1 MSQQVKAQSAQVN
14 VCAQLTTAVTLTCG
28 LIGHDRRR
36 FVITTAVA
44 AVIWALYAF
53 FIGRLGGKAFEDKP
67 WVGLLVAFSTTVVVS
82 ALIEAVRRISP
93 AGRRH
98 GPREG
103 NQERAAER
111 RREDLVSSGPSRI
124 AVDTIR
130 REARGRIG
138 RFCSARLGRPDGTV
152 PRMPPVWIGLT
163 LAFASALVTNT
174 AYSLEHDAAA
184 ALPPL
189 SPRRPF
195 RSAELLLRDRRWLT
209 AFAAETAGWLMYVA
223 ALRLAPIALVQAVAA
238 SGVAVLAFATARGH
252 PSRLARREQAA
263 VVLAVAGLVLLALS
277 LVGTTESD
285 QHPYVVGVI
294 IWLAAC
300 GGGAALLIA
309 APPHFAR
316 AASLGLAAGLL
327 FADGDISAKLVGYG
341 GLWLVALATLIIAYA
356 VGTSVLQW
364 AYQRGDA
371 LTAAGMATMAT
382 NAVPIAA
389 GFVLFGETLPRGMR
403 AVLQVAAFACL
414 VASAVAL
421 GHQQAPRAD
430 QTAPRADRIGE
441 GSA

>member
-1 MSQQVKAQSAQVN
+1 
-14 VCAQLTTAVTLTCG
+14 
-28 LIGHDRRR
+28 
-36 FVITTAVA
+36 
-44 AVIWALYAF
+44 
-53 FIGRLGGKAFEDKP
+53 
-67 WVGLLVAFSTTVVVS
+67 
-82 ALIEAVRRISP
+82 
-93 AGRRH
+93 
-98 GPREG
+98 
-103 NQERAAER
+103 
-111 RREDLVSSGPSRI
+111 
-124 AVDTIR
+124 
-130 REARGRIG
+130 
-138 RFCSARLGRPDGTV
+138 
-152 PRMPPVWIGLT
+152 MPPVWIGLT

-195 RSAELLLRDRRWLT
+195 RSARLLLRDRRWLT

-223 ALRLAPIALVQAVAA
+223 ALRLAPLALVQAVAA
-238 SGVAVLAFATARGH
+238 SGIAVLAVATARGH
-252 PSRLARREQAA
+252 PSRLARHEQAA

-277 LVGTTESD
+277 LVSTAESD
-285 QHPYVVGVI
+285 HHPQVIGVI

-309 APPHFAR
+309 EPTRFAR

-341 GLWLVALATLIIAYA
+341 GLWLVALATLIVAYA
-356 VGTSVLQW
+356 TGTSVLQW

-389 GFVLFGETLPRGMR
+389 GFVLFGETLPRGTR
-403 AVLQVAAFACL
+403 AILQIAAFACL

-430 QTAPRADRIGE
+430 QPTLRADLGE
-441 GSA
+441 GHA